1 MNNPQI
7 RLALFA
13 SGSGSNV
20 QALLDYF
27 GSESRVRPV
36 VLVTDNPKAYAVIR
50 ATEAGLPAVVL
61 PRSGWNRGEL
71 LLRILR
77 GWQVDGLAL
86 AGYLKKIPA
95 AVVEAYPNRILNIHP
110 SLLPKFGG
118 QGMYGLHVHEAVLAA
133 GDPET
138 GITIHIVTEN
148 YDEGPPL
155 FQARLPVEPGWSA
168 QELQQAVLRLE
179 HTHYAPTISDYFS
192 QLTT

>member
-1 MNNPQI
+1 MNSQQI

-36 VLVTDNPKAYAVIR
+36 VLITDNPKAYAIIR
-50 ATEAGLPAVVL
+50 ATEAGIPVVVL
-61 PRSGWNRGEL
+61 PRLGWNRGEL

-77 GWQVDGLAL
+77 GWQVEGLAL

-95 AVVEAYPNRILNIHP
+95 SVIEAYPNRILNIHP

-118 QGMYGLHVHEAVLAA
+118 KGMHGLHVHEAVLAA
-133 GDPET
+133 KEAET
-138 GITIHIVTEN
+138 GITVHIVTEN
-148 YDEGPPL
+148 YDEGPVI
-155 FQARLPVEPGWSA
+155 FQASLPIEAGWSA

-179 HTHYAPTISDYFS
+179 HTHYAPAISDYFS
-192 QLTT
+192 RLNS